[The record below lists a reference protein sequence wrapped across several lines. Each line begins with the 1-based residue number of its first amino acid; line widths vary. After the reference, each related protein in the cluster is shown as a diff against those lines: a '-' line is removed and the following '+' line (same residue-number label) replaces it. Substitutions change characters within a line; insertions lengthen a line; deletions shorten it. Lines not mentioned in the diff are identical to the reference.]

1 MRLWITD
8 EGPGLAP
15 EDASRVFDRFFRAG
29 GGAGSGLG
37 MAIVQGVV
45 RAHGGQV
52 SVKCA
57 ENMTVFTVQLPR
69 HYRGDARQGA
79 AADALGGDDRP

>member
-1 MRLWITD
+1 MRLWVTD

-37 MAIVQGVV
+37 TAIVQGVV
-45 RAHGGQV
+45 RAHGGEV
-52 SVKCA
+52 
-57 ENMTVFTVQLPR
+57 TVDTAPGEGLSITVTLPAC
-69 HYRGDARQGA
+69 GEAATDAG
-79 AADALGGDDRP
+79 